1 MNKFNLKKKLFK
13 VIDTNGCYL
22 ANIIL
27 WNSQYL
33 IAADYNNK
41 SFKLIDIGIDYIH
54 DMKTDHQNN
63 IPCIKKINHPIYGES
78 LLTASRDKTIKL
90 WI

>member
-1 MNKFNLKKKLFK
+1 MENDS
-13 VIDTNGCYL
+13 IY
-22 ANIIL
+22 
-27 WNSQYL
+27 
-33 IAADYNNK
+33 
-41 SFKLIDIGIDYIH
+41 
-54 DMKTDHQNN
+54 DMKTDHQDK